1 MHPLLFILGLI
12 FLLLLVWIYNGYFT
26 YVIDSAYSAD
36 EGFQT
41 QELDPAFLKSYQ
53 QFISFYNT
61 FLPNWEKAAM
71 TSMSMNAPP
80 PEELTD
86 PSQAKPASIQSGQ
99 SPLQDPSQS
108 SNNKAP
114 TPSREKLNAYI
125 KQLSKTS
132 TTEFPPITDA
142 LPKEID
148 RPSFESV
155 KDILPTD
162 IQPYLNALTWMN
174 KNIAESQANLKAM
187 KSEGF
192 DNPAIC
198 PAVIQCIDAQKA
210 QAEQDFL
217 KKQQL
222 LTAVLEKFNTSTALK
237 QLMKDNEILVKKT
250 KDIQNQAQS
259 GELLNSMAKSNEPKI
274 VYTLPPGANAL
285 ADLESSDPATYQE
298 YKTNYAP
305 LFGMKQQFEQINRNL
320 R

>member
-1 MHPLLFILGLI
+1 
-12 FLLLLVWIYNGYFT
+12 
-26 YVIDSAYSAD
+26 
-36 EGFQT
+36 
-41 QELDPAFLKSYQ
+41 
-53 QFISFYNT
+53 
-61 FLPNWEKAAM
+61 
-71 TSMSMNAPP
+71 MNAPP

-86 PSQAKPASIQSGQ
+86 PSQ
-99 SPLQDPSQS
+99 S
-108 SNNKAP
+108 SNATAS
-114 TPSREKLNAYI
+114 TPSRKALNAYI
-125 KQLSKTS
+125 EQLSKTS
-132 TTEFPPITDA
+132 NKKFPPITDA

-155 KDILPTD
+155 KDTLPTDIKD

-198 PAVIQCIDAQKA
+198 PAVIQCTDAQKA

-217 KKQQL
+217 KKQKV
-222 LTAVLEKFNTSTALK
+222 LTAVLDQFNNSTALK
-237 QLMKDNEILVKKT
+237 QLMKDNADLVKKS

-259 GELLNSMAKSNEPKI
+259 GKLLNSMAKSDEPEI

-305 LFGMKQQFEQINRNL
+305 LFGMKQQFDQINRNL

>member
-12 FLLLLVWIYNGYFT
+12 FLLLLVWIFNGYFT

-41 QELDPAFLKSYQ
+41 QELDPTFLKSYQ

-61 FLPNWEKAAM
+61 FMPNWEKAVM

-80 PEELTD
+80 PEELTE
-86 PSQAKPASIQSGQ
+86 
-99 SPLQDPSQS
+99 PSQS

-114 TPSREKLNAYI
+114 TPSQAQLNAYI

-198 PAVIQCIDAQKA
+198 PAVVQCMDAQKA

-222 LTAVLEKFNTSTALK
+222 LTAVLEQFNTSTALK

>member
-12 FLLLLVWIYNGYFT
+12 FLLLLVWIFNGYFT

-41 QELDPAFLKSYQ
+41 QELDPTFLKSYQ

-61 FLPNWEKAAM
+61 FMPNWEKAVM

-80 PEELTD
+80 PEELTE
-86 PSQAKPASIQSGQ
+86 
-99 SPLQDPSQS
+99 PSQS

-114 TPSREKLNAYI
+114 TPSQAQLNAYI

-132 TTEFPPITDA
+132 TTKFPPITDA

-174 KNIAESQANLKAM
+174 KNIAEAQANLKAM
-187 KSEGF
+187 KNEGF

>member
-12 FLLLLVWIYNGYFT
+12 VLLLLVWMYTSCYPHVVN
-26 YVIDSAYSAD
+26 SAYSAY

-41 QELDPAFLKSYQ
+41 QELDPTFLKSYQ
-53 QFISFYNT
+53 QFILFYNT
-61 FLPNWEKAAM
+61 FLPNWEKAVM

-80 PEELTD
+80 PEELTN
-86 PSQAKPASIQSGQ
+86 
-99 SPLQDPSQS
+99 PSQS
-108 SNNKAP
+108 SNATAS
-114 TPSREKLNAYI
+114 TPSRKALNAYI

-148 RPSFESV
+148 RSSFESV

-187 KSEGF
+187 KNEGF

-259 GELLNSMAKSNEPKI
+259 GKLLNSMAKSNEPKI

>member
-12 FLLLLVWIYNGYFT
+12 FLLLLVWIYTGY
-26 YVIDSAYSAD
+26 YLHDIYSAYSTYSPYSAY

-41 QELDPAFLKSYQ
+41 QELDPAFLKSYK
-53 QFISFYNT
+53 QFVLFYNT
-61 FLPNWEKAAM
+61 FLPNWEKAVM

-80 PEELTD
+80 KELTD
-86 PSQAKPASIQSGQ
+86 PSQTSNATAS
-99 SPLQDPSQS
+99 
-108 SNNKAP
+108 
-114 TPSREKLNAYI
+114 TPSRKALNAYI
-125 KQLSKTS
+125 KQLSATS
-132 TTEFPPITDA
+132 NTTFPSITDT

-155 KDILPTD
+155 KDIIPTD
-162 IQPYLNALTWMN
+162 IKPYLNALTWMN
-174 KNIAESQANLKAM
+174 KNIAESLASLQAM
-187 KSEGF
+187 KKEGF

-198 PAVIQCIDAQKA
+198 PAVIQCMDAQKA

-217 KKQQL
+217 KKQQK
-222 LTAVLEKFNTSTALK
+222 LTEVLEKFNTSTALK
-237 QLMKDNEILVKKT
+237 QLMKDNEILVKKS

>member
-12 FLLLLVWIYNGYFT
+12 FLLLLVWIFNGYFT

-41 QELDPAFLKSYQ
+41 QELDPTFLKSYQ

-61 FLPNWEKAAM
+61 FMPNWEKAVM

-80 PEELTD
+80 PEELTE
-86 PSQAKPASIQSGQ
+86 
-99 SPLQDPSQS
+99 PSQS

-114 TPSREKLNAYI
+114 TPSQAQLNAYI

-174 KNIAESQANLKAM
+174 KNIAEAQANLKAM
-187 KSEGF
+187 KNEGF

-198 PAVIQCIDAQKA
+198 PAVVQCMDAQKA

>member
-12 FLLLLVWIYNGYFT
+12 VLLLLVWIYTSLYARST
-26 YVIDSAYSAD
+26 YSPYSAF

-41 QELDPAFLKSYQ
+41 QDLDPAFLKSYN
-53 QFISFYNT
+53 QFISFYNN
-61 FLPNWEKAAM
+61 FLPNWEKAVM

-80 PEELTD
+80 PAALTD
-86 PSQAKPASIQSGQ
+86 PSQTSNAVAS
-99 SPLQDPSQS
+99 
-108 SNNKAP
+108 
-114 TPSREKLNAYI
+114 TPSRDALNAYI
-125 KQLSKTS
+125 KQLSTTS
-132 TTEFPPITDA
+132 NTKFPPITDA
-142 LPKEID
+142 LPKEMN

-155 KDILPTD
+155 KTTIPRD

-174 KNIAESQANLKAM
+174 KNIAESQASLKAM

-198 PAVIQCIDAQKA
+198 PAVIQCMDAQKA

-217 KKQQL
+217 KEQQV
-222 LTAVLEKFNTSTALK
+222 LTAVLDQFNTSTALK
-237 QLMKDNEILVKKT
+237 QLMKDNAVLVKKS

-259 GELLNSMAKSNEPKI
+259 GELLNSLAKSNEPTI
-274 VYTLPPGANAL
+274 TYSLPPGANAL
-285 ADLESSDPATYQE
+285 ADLQSSDPATYQE

-305 LFGMKQQFEQINRNL
+305 LFGMKQQFDQINRNL

>member
-12 FLLLLVWIYNGYFT
+12 FLLLLVWIFNGYFT

-41 QELDPAFLKSYQ
+41 QELDPTFLKSYQ

-61 FLPNWEKAAM
+61 FMPNWEKAVM

-80 PEELTD
+80 PEELTE
-86 PSQAKPASIQSGQ
+86 
-99 SPLQDPSQS
+99 PSQS

-114 TPSREKLNAYI
+114 TPSQAQLNAYI

-198 PAVIQCIDAQKA
+198 PAVVQCMDAQKA

-222 LTAVLEKFNTSTALK
+222 LTAVLEQFNTSTALK
-237 QLMKDNEILVKKT
+237 QLMKDNEILIKKT

-259 GELLNSMAKSNEPKI
+259 GKLLNSMAKSNEPKI

>member
-1 MHPLLFILGLI
+1 
-12 FLLLLVWIYNGYFT
+12 
-26 YVIDSAYSAD
+26 
-36 EGFQT
+36 
-41 QELDPAFLKSYQ
+41 
-53 QFISFYNT
+53 
-61 FLPNWEKAAM
+61 M
-71 TSMSMNAPP
+71 TSMSINAPP

-86 PSQAKPASIQSGQ
+86 PSQAKPASIQNGQ

-108 SNNKAP
+108 SNATAS
-114 TPSREKLNAYI
+114 TPSRKALNAYI

-132 TTEFPPITDA
+132 NTTFPPITDA

-155 KDILPTD
+155 KDTLPTDIKD

-174 KNIAESQANLKAM
+174 KNIAESQANLKANLKAM

-198 PAVIQCIDAQKA
+198 PAVIQCTDAQKA
-210 QAEQDFL
+210 QTEQDFL
-217 KKQQL
+217 KKQKV
-222 LTAVLEKFNTSTALK
+222 LTAVLDQFNNSTALK
-237 QLMKDNEILVKKT
+237 QLMKDNADLVKKS

-259 GELLNSMAKSNEPKI
+259 GKLLNSIAKSDEPEI

-305 LFGMKQQFEQINRNL
+305 LFGMKQQFDQINRNL

>member
-1 MHPLLFILGLI
+1 
-12 FLLLLVWIYNGYFT
+12 
-26 YVIDSAYSAD
+26 
-36 EGFQT
+36 
-41 QELDPAFLKSYQ
+41 
-53 QFISFYNT
+53 
-61 FLPNWEKAAM
+61 M

-99 SPLQDPSQS
+99 SPLQDPSQT
-108 SNNKAP
+108 SNATAS
-114 TPSREKLNAYI
+114 TPSRKALNAYI

-132 TTEFPPITDA
+132 NTTFPPITDA

-155 KDILPTD
+155 KSIIPRD
-162 IQPYLNALTWMN
+162 IQPYLNALTWIN
-174 KNIAESQANLKAM
+174 KNIAESLASLKAM
-187 KSEGF
+187 KKEGF

-198 PAVIQCIDAQKA
+198 PAVIQCMDAQKA

-217 KKQQL
+217 KEQQK
-222 LTAVLEKFNTSTALK
+222 LTEVLEKFNTSTALK
-237 QLMKDNEILVKKT
+237 QLMKDNEVLVKKS